1 MLWQFL
7 RREFTGRSAHQ
18 GRDADSGRD
27 AQAGP
32 AANIMGNSAARRES
46 GAPPSLPHGLQ
57 TGGFNRVKPCRHGT
71 LLYNINDR
79 YIGRALHEY
88 AEFSQGEVDLFAQ
101 ILQPGQTVVDAG
113 ANIGAHTVY
122 FCRTVGPQGCV
133 HAFEPQ
139 RVIFQALCANLAL
152 NSLQNG
158 HAHHAALGDAAGRIA
173 VDTPDY
179 AQENNFGGMPLGE
192 WKDGEEVA
200 LMTIDSLDLAA
211 CHFMKIDVEGME
223 QAVIRG
229 AQRTIERHRPLL
241 YVENDRPEHAA
252 ALVRQLESLDY
263 ALHWHLPSYFNPG
276 NHARNPVNVFGNIA
290 SRNMLCLP
298 AERQLGSFG
307 LERVVAASLPA
318 SPDAVG
324 ARAGDTA
331 VPRS

>member
-7 RREFTGRSAHQ
+7 RRELGRTDQTGA
-18 GRDADSGRD
+18 AV
-27 AQAGP
+27 AAPP
-32 AANIMGNSAARRES
+32 AAPEALAS
-46 GAPPSLPHGLQ
+46 
-57 TGGFNRVKPCRHGT
+57 GFNRVKACRHGT

-88 AEFSQGEVDLFAQ
+88 AEFSQGEVDLFQ
-101 ILQPGQTVVDAG
+101 RLLRPGQTVVDAG

-122 FCRTVGPQGCV
+122 FCRAVGPQGRV

-158 HAHHAALGDAAGRIA
+158 FAHHAALGEAEGRIT

-179 AQENNFGGMPLGE
+179 ARENNFGGMALGE
-192 WKDGEEVA
+192 WSEGEEVA
-200 LMTIDSLDLAA
+200 LTTVDHLELAA
-211 CHFMKIDVEGME
+211 CHFIKIDVEGME
-223 QAVIRG
+223 QAVLRG
-229 AQRTIERHRPLL
+229 ARRTIDRHRPVL

-252 ALVRQLESLDY
+252 ALVRQLEALQY
-263 ALHWHLPSYFNPG
+263 RLHWHLPAYFNPD

-298 AERQLGSFG
+298 AERGLDHFG
-307 LERVVAASLPA
+307 LEPVDAASLPA
-318 SPDAVG
+318 APADPGSASAIKP
-324 ARAGDTA
+324 
-331 VPRS
+331 